1 MILKDYLGRD
11 LDVKP
16 ELLAALD
23 GFVKCDYCD
32 DPAAMQITR
41 MICGV
46 KYEWHTC
53 PTHRTSFDL
62 RSTTAKPSEVVV
74 TYLGWAS

>member
-1 MILKDYLGRD
+1 MSSQTYPQKHRSG
-11 LDVKP
+11 K
-16 ELLAALD
+16 
-23 GFVKCDYCD
+23 GVKCDYCD

-41 MICGV
+41 TICGV